1 MEGDVEIPVTIK
13 RMTEKAMLVET
24 FDYKKRPLECWI
36 PRSQIRETD
45 CLAEGDEGTMTVS
58 AWIAGEKG
66 MVEKEEDDNPLRYSK
81 KRGKK

>member
-1 MEGDVEIPVTIK
+1 
-13 RMTEKAMLVET
+13 
-24 FDYKKRPLECWI
+24 
-36 PRSQIRETD
+36 
-45 CLAEGDEGTMTVS
+45 LAEGDEGTMTVS